1 MHFSSTNHSRWTDW
15 LTVWTV
21 VQVQQLTLFCSC
33 LISTSGTPSRFIGNA
48 GGDGSQSRVW
58 RPNKVHRNNKH
69 STRGPVML
77 KTWSPAAQSGWHA
90 CQLDWWEKF
99 DSPLQRQLQLA
110 CVRSSMLPGELSHTA
125 NLFFQPVMFC
135 SNSAEV
141 LKWWIPQSSK
151 FPIRR
156 LLIRCSPPL
165 CSCRR
170 LAKHEKIFW
179 TAASSFQNRP

>member
-1 MHFSSTNHSRWTDW
+1 M
-15 LTVWTV
+15 
-21 VQVQQLTLFCSC
+21 VQVQQLTLFCSY
-33 LISTSGTPSRFIGNA
+33 LISTSGTPSRFIGIA

-77 KTWSPAAQSGWHA
+77 KTWSPAAQPGWHA
-90 CQLDWWEKF
+90 CQLDWCENF
-99 DSPLQRQLQLA
+99 DGPLQKSAPELLPVQSKQLAQRQLRLA
-110 CVRSSMLPGELSHTA
+110 CVRSSMLPGEQSHTG
-125 NLFFQPVMFC
+125 NLFFQPVRFC
-135 SNSAEV
+135 PNSAEV
-141 LKWWIPQSSK
+141 LKWWIPRSSK
-151 FPIRR
+151 FPIR